1 MNTEVTAVVEATARL
16 WSGVAPPNV
25 AAIAM
30 AATLAQVMEGFEG
43 LRGQLVFEDEP
54 ATFLAALQAIKEGAQ

>member
-1 MNTEVTAVVEATARL
+1 MHTEVTAIVEATAKL
-16 WSGVAPPNV
+16 WSEVVPPNA

-30 AATLAQVMEGFEG
+30 AATLSQVIEGFKG

-54 ATFLAALQAIKEGAQ
+54 ATFLAALQAIKEDAQ